1 MVKTDHTARRADC
14 RVVYC
19 GPSES
24 GKTTNLQHLY
34 QRLDP
39 ETRGK
44 LISPTSGDDRSFFFD
59 FLAVEIGA
67 FRGFRVRLH
76 LYTLP
81 GGGTHDEGRGRI
93 LRGAD
98 GIVFVADSDPERASA
113 NEDSLLRLYE
123 NLDRLD
129 HPVDDLAFAL
139 QYNKRDLPD
148 AVPLETLQESLN
160 PDGADFFEAIA
171 VRGEGVF
178 ETITGVGAEIVRA
191 FDPAAGSGG
200 TAGAAASGGDG
211 AEAENGGDA
220 GKGEGGEDA

>member
-19 GPSES
+19 GPPES

-81 GGGTHDEGRGRI
+81 GGVTNDEGRGRI

-98 GIVFVADSDPERASA
+98 GIVFVADSDPDRASA

-123 NLDRLD
+123 NLDRVD

-139 QYNKRDLPD
+139 QYNKRDLED
-148 AVPLETLQESLN
+148 AVPVEMLEENLN

-171 VRGEGVF
+171 VRGDGVF

-191 FDPAAGSGG
+191 FDPGG
-200 TAGAAASGGDG
+200 
-211 AEAENGGDA
+211 NGGDA
-220 GKGEGGEDA
+220 GNGDAGEDA